1 MSLYN
6 FSKGQKTLILF
17 TLASINFTH
26 IVDSMIIMP
35 LGEIF
40 IQEFNLKAYQYS
52 LLVSVY
58 SVGAAV
64 SSFLGIFFLDK
75 FDRKKLLV
83 TVYSGFS
90 IGTLLCCIAPEY
102 YSLVITRLFTGFFG
116 GFIGAIVLSVVSDIY
131 PFSERGGAMG
141 KLFAAFSAASALGIP
156 FGIFVAAKSTWQ
168 MPFLLLGC
176 LGVLISLF
184 VYFKFP
190 VLNAHLNKVPEKISF
205 SGVYN
210 NIFLDSNQRNG
221 LLTGL
226 VLILAHFMI
235 IPFISPYMMANV
247 GFSQENISLQFFLGG
262 LVTLFSAPFV
272 GKLVDKF
279 GVMNIFPVMM
289 LISFVPTMYI
299 TTLGVVPLWYAYIF
313 TTAFYIFATGRM
325 ISASTM
331 ISATAPIATRGS
343 FMALNSSFQQLG
355 IALTG
360 LFSGLIMHINTE
372 GKYENYYIL
381 GLLSIFFGVLS
392 YFFLGKLK
400 VAKGN

>member
-6 FSKGQKTLILF
+6 FDKRKKTLILF
-17 TLASINFTH
+17 TLAAVNFTH

-40 IQEFNLKAYQYS
+40 IKEFSLKAYQYS

-58 SVGAAV
+58 SIGAAI
-64 SSFLGIFFLDK
+64 SSFAGIFYLDK

-90 IGTLLCCIAPEY
+90 TGTLLCCIAPEY
-102 YSLVITRLFTGFFG
+102 YTLVATRLITGFFG

-131 PFSERGGAMG
+131 PFFERGGAMG
-141 KLFAAFSAASALGIP
+141 KLFAAFSAASAIGIP

-176 LGVLISLF
+176 LGIVLSFFIF
-184 VYFKFP
+184 IKFP
-190 VLNAHLNKVPEKISF
+190 KLNAHIDKVPDKISF
-205 SGVYN
+205 SVIYN

-221 LLTGL
+221 LFTGL
-226 VLILAHFMI
+226 ILILAHFMI

-247 GFSQENISLQFFLGG
+247 GFSQESVSLQFFFGG
-262 LVTLFSAPFV
+262 LATLFSAPLV

-279 GVMNIFPVMM
+279 GVMKVFPLFMVS
-289 LISFVPTMYI
+289 SFIPTMFI
-299 TTLGVVPLWYAYIF
+299 TTFEVVPLWYAYIF
-313 TTAFYIFATGRM
+313 TTMFYIFATGRM
-325 ISASTM
+325 ISASTLV
-331 ISATAPIATRGS
+331 SATAPVSTRGS
-343 FMALNSSFQQLG
+343 FMALNSSFQQIG

-360 LFSGLIMHINTE
+360 LFSGLIVYINSD

-381 GLLSIFFGVLS
+381 GLISICFGIIS